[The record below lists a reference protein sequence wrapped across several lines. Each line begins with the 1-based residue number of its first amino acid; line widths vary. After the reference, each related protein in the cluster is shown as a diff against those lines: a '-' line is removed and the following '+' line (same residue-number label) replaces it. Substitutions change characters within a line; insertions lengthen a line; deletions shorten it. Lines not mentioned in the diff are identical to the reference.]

1 MLKENREKTG
11 YQERL
16 EMVVEK
22 IENLGFE
29 NIKADLPELDAPG
42 KLVNQNNKDVFV
54 PDITADSKSGRR
66 AYFEL
71 SNKVK
76 DTQKLVNKWKLLATM
91 ASIRDGVFQIFV
103 PHGTMKFTKDL
114 VTRYNISAELV
125 KL

>member
-1 MLKENREKTG
+1 MLKENREKTE

-16 EMVVEK
+16 EMVVDK

-29 NIKADLPELDAPG
+29 NIKADLPELETPG

-54 PDITADSKSGRR
+54 PDITADSKSGRK

-91 ASIRDGVFQIFV
+91 ASIRDGIFQIFV

-114 VTRYNISAELV
+114 VSKYNIPVELV

>member
-54 PDITADSKSGRR
+54 PDITADSKSGRK

-91 ASIRDGVFQIFV
+91 ASIRDGIFQIFV

-114 VTRYNISAELV
+114 VSKYNIPVELV